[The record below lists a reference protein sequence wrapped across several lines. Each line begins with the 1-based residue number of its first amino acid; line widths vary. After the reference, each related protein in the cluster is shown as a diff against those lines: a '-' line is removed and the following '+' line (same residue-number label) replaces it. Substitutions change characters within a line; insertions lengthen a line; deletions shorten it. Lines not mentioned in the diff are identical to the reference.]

1 MDVYNGYFIEH
12 FLNIHFPFDKM
23 ASDLST
29 CIYHATIDIIFYITV
44 IMNIASSTFQILNLQ
59 FIPLVCI
66 HCLDQ

>member
-12 FLNIHFPFDKM
+12 FLNIQFPFDNM